1 MAEKQPNGKLVR
13 WFTAS
18 QWSKGELARQVNRR
32 ARLLGAHHVSTD
44 TSRVRRWLDGEQ
56 PREPIPRILS
66 DLFSERFGRVV
77 TTAALGL
84 SGDRSPF
91 EVTCVDLPWNGSRT
105 VEALGEF
112 SRSDLMLDRRGFL
125 GVSMAFST
133 GSALVEPMQS
143 WLKAVPEPTPTP
155 PGYLS
160 GRIGQAELQ
169 ALEATTRKFRE
180 WDAQYGGGLR
190 RKAVVGQLN
199 EVTELLK
206 ESHQEKTARRLFG
219 IAAELSLLAGWMS
232 YDIGIQP
239 AAQKY
244 YVLAL
249 HAAKEAGDEPLGA
262 NILTTMSRQMI
273 HLGRPEDALDLLRL
287 AQDGSRGAATPTTMA
302 AVHAVTARAHA
313 NKGEVQECR
322 RAVAMAEDT
331 FADSNPKEDPN
342 WIKYFSAA
350 ELAAENG
357 HSYRDLAYHDD
368 TQYAKLAQ
376 PLMGRAVE
384 GFMGTHYV
392 RSRTLNLI
400 GLMSTHLLENE
411 PEQACQVADEALKLA
426 VQVRSARVNKRLRQT
441 AAAAARDFREVP
453 AGRELGE
460 KLVLALP
467 PDPTGAA

>member
-1 MAEKQPNGKLVR
+1 
-13 WFTAS
+13 
-18 QWSKGELARQVNRR
+18 
-32 ARLLGAHHVSTD
+32 
-44 TSRVRRWLDGEQ
+44 
-56 PREPIPRILS
+56 
-66 DLFSERFGRVV
+66 
-77 TTAALGL
+77 
-84 SGDRSPF
+84 
-91 EVTCVDLPWNGSRT
+91 
-105 VEALGEF
+105 
-112 SRSDLMLDRRGFL
+112 
-125 GVSMAFST
+125 MAFST

-331 FADSNPKEDPN
+331 FADSNPTEDPN

-453 AGRELGE
+453 AVRELGE